1 MQTYHAT
8 LTNKALLPGNVDLLR
23 FTLRSGETLRFVA
36 GQYVI
41 LTVPH
46 EVMPV
51 KRLYSIASGP
61 QDETSFELIIKRVP
75 GGIASRYIET
85 FHEGQHIEFQGPA
98 GLFSLKDTPRD
109 KVFLTTGTGIAPIR
123 SFLRSPLPANQKLH
137 LFWGLPTLQELYLFD
152 ELKGLAQT
160 NPNLT
165 VTICLSREQSLE
177 SVKPED
183 RGYFS
188 LGHIH
193 ECVEPLI
200 TKSPPGTLEY
210 YICGRREVVESVR
223 QHLYDRHADKESVV
237 FERY

>member
-1 MQTYHAT
+1 MQNYHTT
-8 LTNKALLPGNVDLLR
+8 LTNKTILPGNVDLLR
-23 FTLRSGETLRFVA
+23 FTLAPGETLRFTA

-51 KRLYSIASGP
+51 KRLYSIASSS

-85 FHEGQHIEFQGPA
+85 FHEGQNIEFQGPA
-98 GLFSLKDTPRD
+98 GLFALKDTSRD

-123 SFLRSPLPANQKLH
+123 SFLRSSLPHAQKCY
-137 LFWGLPTLQELYLFD
+137 LFWGLPTLNELYLFD
-152 ELKGLAQT
+152 ELKQLART
-160 NPNLT
+160 NPNLK

-200 TKSPPGTLEY
+200 LQSPPNTLEY

-223 QHLYDRHADKESVV
+223 QHLYDRHTDKESVV